1 MLGLLLKVMQSG
13 ERLIVLSR
21 NHLESPSRDSIR
33 DVYLAASVKA
43 LDYQTMAS
51 DPMASLG
58 QHTIIVAMGAQAISD
73 FADDFSDFS
82 PKGSTATFILP
93 SSLKAEAEAAMKAAP
108 QGGSCQFN
116 VHYVGDGNP
125 ASIKV

>member
-1 MLGLLLKVMQSG
+1 MLQVMQSG

-21 NHLESPSRDSIR
+21 NQLLSPSRESIR
-33 DVYLAASVKA
+33 DVYTAASVKA
-43 LDYQTMAS
+43 LEYQAMAS
-51 DPMASLG
+51 NPASLG
-58 QHTIIVAMGAQAISD
+58 QHIVIVAMGAQAISD
-73 FADDFSDFS
+73 FADDFSDFA

-116 VHYVGDGNP
+116 VNYVSDGNP